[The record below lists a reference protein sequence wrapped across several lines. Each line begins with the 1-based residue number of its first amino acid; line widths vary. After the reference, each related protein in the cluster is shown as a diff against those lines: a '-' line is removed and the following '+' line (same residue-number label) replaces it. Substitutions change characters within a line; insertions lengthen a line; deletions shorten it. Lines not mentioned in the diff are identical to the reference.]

1 MKSLNLPLSLLFFS
15 TSVQVAF
22 ADTATDVSFTDATEL
37 VALAI
42 ENNFGLEV
50 SRLEVGI
57 KDDNVDAEW
66 GRFSPILGVEIGV
79 DQVYRRQN
87 AEEQRNNIFSTA
99 TETFEGERD
108 YFTTTISGRL
118 PFGTTYELSAGT
130 SRNDNTYTAQS
141 NTPFDPEYGSDV
153 NLTITQPLLKNFGL
167 NVGLA
172 PVNIA
177 KSERE
182 AAKHETKGAIEA
194 VMARVLLACYEMHF
208 ASENVSVKTES
219 IDLAN
224 TLLEANQKRVDQGR
238 MSKIEVT
245 QAEARVAE
253 AQAEWVQASSFFK
266 ERQSRLREL
275 TQTRYDFDG
284 EVYYFDS
291 IENLLPLP
299 NTIEEAESYAGEMLS
314 NNPDFLAAIQKAET
328 EGIRVAYTNNQRY
341 PELNL
346 RLSIGTSGLDD
357 DFGSSYKDFETRD
370 GPNWGVGLAFSMP
383 FDNRTADAQ
392 HRASKRRE
400 SQALLRAKET
410 EVQLLSAL
418 DVAIDTLQAGIERRR
433 LISESVR
440 LAEEALKSEE
450 VRLANGVT
458 TNNEVLNQQREL
470 SVSRTQALAAEVEI
484 YKAYLQLLLLQG
496 TLSEHLGF
504 QLEFAANAQ
513 I

>member
-1 MKSLNLPLSLLFFS
+1 MKYIALSLSLLIYS
-15 TSVQVAF
+15 SSVPFAV
-22 ADTATDVSFTDATEL
+22 ADTSSDVGFTDAKEL

-57 KDDNVDAEW
+57 KDDNVEAEW
-66 GRFSPILGVEIGV
+66 GRFAPILGVEIGV

-87 AEEQRNNIFSTA
+87 AEDQRNNIFSTA

-108 YFTTTISGRL
+108 YFTTSISGRL

-130 SRNDNTYTAQS
+130 TRNDNTYTAQS
-141 NTPFDPEYGSDV
+141 NTPFDPEFGSEV
-153 NLTITQPLLKNFGL
+153 SLTVTQPLLKNFGL
-167 NVGLA
+167 DVGLA

-194 VMARVLLACYEMHF
+194 VMARVLLACYEVHF
-208 ASENVSVKTES
+208 ASENVAVKEESVQ
-219 IDLAN
+219 LAN
-224 TLLEANQKRVDQGR
+224 TLLDANQKRVDQGR
-238 MSKIEVT
+238 MSNIDVT

-253 AQAEWVQASSFFK
+253 AEAERVQARSFFK

-275 TQTRYDFDG
+275 TQTSYDFDG
-284 EVYYFDS
+284 VIYHFDA

-299 NTIEEAESYAGEMLS
+299 ATIDEAASYATEMLS
-314 NNPDFLAAIQKAET
+314 HNPDYMAALQKAET
-328 EGIRVAYTNNQRY
+328 EGVRVAFTHNQRY

-346 RLSIGTSGLDD
+346 ILSLSTSGLDN
-357 DFGSSYKDFETRD
+357 DFGSSYGDFENRK
-370 GPNWGVGLAFSMP
+370 GPSWGVGLAFSMP
-383 FDNRTADAQ
+383 LDNRTANAQ

-400 SQALLRAKET
+400 AQALLRAKET
-410 EVQLLSAL
+410 EIQLLSAL
-418 DVAIDTLQAGIERRR
+418 DVAIDTLDAGIERRR

-440 LAEEALKSEE
+440 LAEEALKAEE

-470 SVSRTQALAAEVEI
+470 SVSRTQALASEVEI

-496 TLSEHLGF
+496 TLSEQLGF
-504 QLEFAANAQ
+504 QLEFAANVE
-513 I
+513 